1 MLGVTRSVVP
11 GSRALAVALVLGL
24 SACGGGA
31 QTSGSESEARSTA
44 DDVTTE
50 PGGAEPG
57 ALAVVLCGGGA
68 WIAVSLDDGAEEAL
82 DVEAGCDGRF
92 PDANPAP
99 NNPPVATLL
108 TVSPDLERVA
118 AWDAPDADFIAPGEV
133 VEQHA
138 GYRAAGSRDAEFVDA
153 AGVDT
158 DGFAREITTDRQV
171 LFNPA
176 TGDLWW
182 QRGERMLSSSIPPGA
197 PSDEGAGH
205 LYAFTADGEPM
216 PAPFYDSPSG
226 AQRMIVTSGDGYSQD
241 FLVGPT
247 ATMTPTCLQAAEV
260 EASRRVPRRACGGT
274 GRFGDDLW
282 GDGAEVAAECSDAFA
297 GWIDDA
303 TVACN
308 SFNRGWDAIKI
319 DERGRIDGTTDLTP
333 DTEQSLRDG
342 LVTPDG
348 ETLVFLAVDAADTV
362 TLYATPTDGSLAT
375 GEPTRLASW
384 QEGAPRALLGWLSD
398 GSLRLGN
405 AGGNRDGATRD
416 GAPTGGGETGGE
428 LFAELGC
435 GACHA
440 LAAAGATGRLG
451 PDLDRALRGRSPA
464 QIREDVVDPDASV
477 ADGYTEGVMPADF
490 GDVLDRQQLDALVR
504 FLVSARDRGD

>member
-1 MLGVTRSVVP
+1 
-11 GSRALAVALVLGL
+11 VLGL

-31 QTSGSESEARSTA
+31 QTSGSESTARSTA
-44 DDVTTE
+44 GDVTTA
-50 PGGAEPG
+50 PDRAEPEE
-57 ALAVVLCGGGA
+57 LAVVLCGGHGGA
-68 WIAVSLDDGAEEAL
+68 WIAVSLDDGAEQAL

-108 TVSPDLERVA
+108 TVSPDLEHVA

-153 AGVDT
+153 AGVDG

-182 QRGERMLSSSIPPGA
+182 QRGDRMLSSPIPPET
-197 PSDEGAGH
+197 PRDEGEGH
-205 LYAFTADGEPM
+205 LYAFTSDGEPM

-226 AQRMIVTSGDGYSQD
+226 ARRTIVTSGDGYSQD
-241 FLVGPT
+241 FLVGPS
-247 ATMTPTCLQAAEV
+247 ATMTPTCLQGAEI

-282 GDGAEVAAECSDAFA
+282 GDGAEIAAECSDAFA

-308 SFNRGWDAIKI
+308 SFNRGWDAIEI
-319 DERGRIDGTTDLTP
+319 DERGRVVGTTDLTP

-342 LVTPDG
+342 LVAPDG

-362 TLYATPTDGSLAT
+362 TLYATPTDGSAAT

-384 QEGAPRALLGWLSD
+384 QEGAPRALLGWLSG
-398 GSLRLGN
+398 GSLRLGD
-405 AGGNRDGATRD
+405 AGGDRD
-416 GAPTGGGETGGE
+416 GAPTGTRDKTGGE

-440 LAAAGATGRLG
+440 LAAADATGRLG
-451 PDLDRALRGRSPA
+451 PDLDHALRGRSPA

-477 ADGYTEGVMPADF
+477 ADGYAEGMMPADF
-490 GDVLDRQQLDALVR
+490 GDVLDRQELDALVR